1 MKEIFL
7 WLKFAVF
14 IMVSTI
20 KLPNILTGEK
30 IEWIDF
36 VHLDIQVAELLV
48 LEGAG
53 NDINKIKMVWMEVEN
68 IPLYKNQPLKNEVEH
83 FIN

>member
-1 MKEIFL
+1 
-7 WLKFAVF
+7 
-14 IMVSTI
+14 MVSTI